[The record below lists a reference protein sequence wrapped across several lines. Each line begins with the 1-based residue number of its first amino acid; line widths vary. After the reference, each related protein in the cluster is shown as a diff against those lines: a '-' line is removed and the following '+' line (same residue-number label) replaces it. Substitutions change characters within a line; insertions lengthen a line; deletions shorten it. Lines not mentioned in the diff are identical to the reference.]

1 MISRLVSLIG
11 MRYTSKKY
19 AEALVSALSGKT
31 EDKTAAAN
39 FLKLLQKNQDMKKAT
54 EILVLAEKLLLE
66 KSGNKKVVLETARKT
81 NTKDFEKSFIKKGDI
96 VQEKI
101 NPALVAGVKIIVDG
115 NRQLDLSLL
124 SKLNKIQT

>member
-1 MISRLVSLIG
+1 MITARNGLVD
-11 MRYTSKKY
+11 KKI
-19 AEALVSALSGKT
+19 S
-31 EDKTAAAN
+31 
-39 FLKLLQKNQDMKKAT
+39 KLLIHRS
-54 EILVLAEKLLLE
+54 IL
-66 KSGNKKVVLETARKT
+66 RKFKHFFF
-81 NTKDFEKSFIKKGDI
+81 NALEKSFIKKGDI